1 MSAGI
6 GCEYCNRVRAPGPL
20 MSRSL
25 GVGFLGAGLV
35 TQAIHLP
42 VLAGIADRFHV
53 VSVMDIEVGVAERVA
68 ARCGATFTTDADAIL
83 HDPDIDVVVVCSPDA
98 MHAAHVVAACQS
110 GKLAVLCEKPLAVS
124 HAEAVQISAAAATS
138 GTNVMVGAMHV
149 YDPAFRGA
157 HRAWLEQND
166 EAVFTKSSIFLPVND
181 FFTQQASEPASPP
194 PLPPSGAGHSD
205 AVMLRGAVL
214 GLAIHNLPLIRHFHP
229 RLGDVASVHFIRPFG
244 YAIVVGDEVQTLELL
259 GYMGGTWPPNW
270 ALRAVGRNCELRV
283 MFPPSFVLAG
293 SSRAELV
300 TGDSTRVFEFATNGY
315 QCEWEALYAA
325 AVGDADPVVSLGDVV
340 DDINYALDLADQVE
354 RLVGDRS

>member
-1 MSAGI
+1 
-6 GCEYCNRVRAPGPL
+6 

-53 VSVMDIEVGVAERVA
+53 VSVMDIDAGVAERVA
-68 ARCGATFTTDADAIL
+68 ARCGTNFTTDADAIVE
-83 HDPDIDVVVVCSPDA
+83 DPNVDVVVVCSPDA
-98 MHAAHVVAACQS
+98 MHAAHVVAACQA

-124 HAEAVQISAAAATS
+124 HTEAAQISAAATAS
-138 GTNVMVGAMHV
+138 GTSVMVGAMHV
-149 YDPAFRGA
+149 YDPAYRAA
-157 HRAWLEQND
+157 HRAWLELND
-166 EAVFTKSSIFLPVND
+166 ETVFTQSSIFLPVND
-181 FFTQQASEPASPP
+181 FFTPQASEPASPP
-194 PLPPSGAGHSD
+194 PLPTSGEGRSD

-214 GLAIHNLPLIRHFHP
+214 GLAIHNLPLLRHFHP
-229 RLGDVASVHFIRPFG
+229 RLGEVASVHFIRPFG

-270 ALRAVGRNCELRV
+270 ALRVVGRNCELRV

-293 SSRAELV
+293 SARAELAAA
-300 TGDSTRVFEFATNGY
+300 GSTRVFEFGTNGY

-325 AVGDADPVVSLGDVV
+325 AVGNAEPVVSLAEVGD
-340 DDINYALDLADQVE
+340 DTTYALDLADQVE
-354 RLVGDRS
+354 RLAGERS